1 VNIRLTRTVRALIAA
16 SLLAAGAVAV
26 RPAQASDLDDLR
38 ARAQAMADDVTAL
51 EHRLAWLEDEDAR
64 LDEAIDDANADIG
77 VLELE
82 IHDTEAE
89 LAEAEDLFVAR
100 AVEAYKSTSTGTDL
114 EMMLS
119 TNDLGQMLTLAKA
132 NANAAATDEQA
143 LLELRAAK
151 ERAEDA
157 QDRID
162 ERKQDLL
169 VAQERVEAIAAETDA
184 ALDERHATLARL
196 TDEID
201 ELERQARIEARRLAQ
216 QAAAEPHAFA
226 HLVGA
231 GGPAPDI
238 PKGFSSTGVAFE
250 GIASW
255 YGPGFEGNPTAS
267 GQIFDS
273 SLFTAASRDLPLGT
287 WLYVTHAGRG
297 VVVLVNDRGP
307 YIDDR
312 VLDLSRAAA
321 EELGISGLGWVR
333 AEIVVKT

>member
-1 VNIRLTRTVRALIAA
+1 VAVRALIAA
-16 SLLAAGAVAV
+16 VLLAGGAVAV
-26 RPAQASDLDDLR
+26 RPAGAADLDTLR
-38 ARAQAMADDVTAL
+38 ARAQAIADEVTAL
-51 EHRLAWLEDEDAR
+51 EGRLVGLEDESTR
-64 LDEAIDDANADIG
+64 LAAEIEEADTDIG
-77 VLELE
+77 LLELE
-82 IHDTEAE
+82 IHDTEAA
-89 LAEAEDLFVAR
+89 LAAAESRFVAR
-100 AVEAYKSTSTGTDL
+100 AVEAYKSSSTGTQL

-119 TNDLGQMLTLAKA
+119 TNDLGQLLTLAKT
-132 NANAAATDEQA
+132 NANAAATDEHA

-151 ERAEDA
+151 QEAEAAQERVDA
-157 QDRID
+157 
-162 ERKQDLL
+162 RKQDLL
-169 VAQERVEAIAAETDA
+169 AAQARVEAIGTEMDE

-216 QAAAEPHAFA
+216 QATADPHEFA
-226 HLVGA
+226 DLVGS
-231 GGPAPDI
+231 GGPAPGI
-238 PKGFSSTGVAFE
+238 PNGFASTGVSFE
-250 GIASW
+250 GTASW

-287 WLYVTHAGRG
+287 WLHVTHAGRG

-321 EELGISGLGWVR
+321 ESLGITGLGWVR